1 MFVFD
6 GSYSTHEMPPKPLPR
21 GVNDWSHVELSTLV
35 EVAVV
40 ATVVRRICPEAA
52 PSITLFEL
60 PGAIAIAVI
69 EPPVCWASLVRVQLA
84 AELSVRHMNRPA
96 YQRRAELFGSILNTE
111 VNGKV
116 SPLMP
121 VRAAAKLAPP
131 LVDFWKLLP
140 VFSA

>member
-1 MFVFD
+1 
-6 GSYSTHEMPPKPLPR
+6 MPPKPLPR
-21 GVNDWSHVELSTLV
+21 GVKDCNHVEFRTLV
-35 EVAVV
+35 PVAVV

-52 PSITLFEL
+52 PSITRSEL
-60 PGAIAIAVI
+60 PGAIARAVI
-69 EPPVCWASLVRVQLA
+69 EPPGCCASLVRVQLA

-96 YQRRAELFGSILNTE
+96 YHRRAELLGSILITG

-116 SPLMP
+116 SPEMP

-131 LVDFWKLLP
+131 FVDFVKLLP